1 MEGIA
6 RVFFREGEVGF
17 QALSDHQGLVV
28 RLLEAWRVGDGPLAL
43 HPGTRERVLE
53 AARHHDDGKRF
64 TFRIEPKEGGPGLTY
79 SFRGHRFRVN
89 TGLED
94 PYVRALIQ
102 GHHDYSTREVVN
114 GAAAFQG
121 LLAQRFPE
129 DLFLLMMADQLEAE
143 LAVRLFEGKEG
154 EVRPFVEFDLIPLG
168 EGRFALDPWP
178 FKGESLPLDFR
189 AYFRPYGGEEAG
201 VVEGWGRELAR
212 ALDGGRLPQ
221 AFREERCSVE
231 LIPLREWRD
240 SLSPEA
246 FYALFG
252 LKPNPLQEKVFRQAE
267 KDLAHLLLAP
277 TGTGKTEAALFPGL
291 ARGERVV
298 FVLPTRSLA
307 DDLEARFL
315 GYLEVL
321 ARHEGR
327 PKALI
332 VDTGA
337 RQVRTLVHPDG
348 RREERR
354 ERHLYHGDIVLT
366 TLDKLLY
373 HYFGFAEGVK
383 SYTFPRRIHD
393 RRTLFVFDEAHLYEA
408 TAWANFRRLVDAFG
422 RAGVHF
428 LLMSATMPRTY
439 QEELE
444 PSLLG
449 VLEAE
454 PLAARPRRLLFHLP
468 QGDLGELAQ
477 EHYHRKGKRVLL
489 AVEEV
494 KEAVGLYRALKG
506 EGVFLY
512 HGRLAEAQR
521 RKVYAEVKKRDEEG
535 KPYLLI
541 TTPAIE
547 VGVDLDAE
555 VLLTALCPPEN
566 LLQRLGRV
574 NRRGKGVGEAYV
586 VGQEYPEYL
595 GTLPEGYLEL
605 LEDLSGQDLAQGGEE
620 RLREA
625 IRYPRYWDPRA
636 ETLFEVLQE
645 YVYGLD
651 LTHEPAHRKG
661 FVATRG
667 WTPSVL
673 LRVGDDE
680 VEVPVD
686 RLVGGEGE
694 LQSTKVWER
703 FWPDREKGWVEREQP
718 LRWGGE
724 LCGRTLV
731 VDYPKKEDYDPEIGF
746 AELPKV
752 FLRLKSH
759 SDPIRVW
766 ICYNKKGG
774 DSPQEGVVDAE
785 GGQGSPKV
793 VLWYLAESAWAEP
806 ESALGASEEGET
818 EETEEE
824 EP

>member
-6 RVFFREGEVGF
+6 RVFFREKEVGF
-17 QALSDHQGLVV
+17 QVLSNHQGLVAG
-28 RLLEAWRVGDGPLAL
+28 LLEAWRVGEEPLAL
-43 HPGTRERVLE
+43 HPETRERVLE
-53 AARHHDDGKRF
+53 AARHHDEGKRF
-64 TFRIEPKEGGPGLTY
+64 TFRIEPKEGGLGLTY
-79 SFRGHRFRVN
+79 SFRGHRFRVDPKVK
-89 TGLED
+89 D
-94 PYVRALIQ
+94 PYARALIQ

-168 EGRFALDPWP
+168 DGRFALDPWP
-178 FKGESLPLDFR
+178 FQGASLDLVFR
-189 AYFRPYGGEEAG
+189 AYFRAYGGEEAG
-201 VVEGWGRELAR
+201 VVEGWGWELAR
-212 ALDGGRLPQ
+212 ALDEGRLPQ
-221 AFREERCSVE
+221 EFREEERSVQ
-231 LIPLREWRD
+231 LSPLRGWGNG
-240 SLSPEA
+240 LFMKL
-246 FYALFG
+246 FYGLFG
-252 LKPNPLQEKVFRQAE
+252 LSPSPFQERVFRQAE

-307 DDLEARFL
+307 DDLEDRFL
-315 GYLEVL
+315 KYLEVL
-321 ARHEGR
+321 AQKENR

-337 RQVRTLVHPDG
+337 RRVRTLVHPDG

-373 HYFGFAEGVK
+373 RYFGFAEGVK

-408 TAWANFRRLVDAFG
+408 TAWANFRRLVDAFS
-422 RAGVHF
+422 RAGVRF
-428 LLMSATMPRTY
+428 LIMSATMPRTY
-439 QEELE
+439 QGELE
-444 PSLLG
+444 PCLLG
-449 VLEAE
+449 VLEADPQE
-454 PLAARPRRLLFHLP
+454 RPPRVLRYLP
-468 QGDLGELAQ
+468 KGDLGDLAR
-477 EHYHRKGKRVLL
+477 EHYYAQRRRVLL
-489 AVEEV
+489 VVEEV
-494 KEAVGLYRALKG
+494 GQAVELYRALRG

-521 RKVYAEVKKRDEEG
+521 RKVYDEVKERDREG

-555 VLLTALCPPEN
+555 VLLTTLCPPEN

-574 NRRGKGVGEAYV
+574 NRRGKGIGEVYV
-586 VGQEYPEYL
+586 VGQEYPDYL
-595 GTLPEGYLEL
+595 GTLPEGYLKL
-605 LEDLSGQDLAQGGEE
+605 LEDLSGKDLAQGGEE

-661 FVATRG
+661 FVATRS

-673 LRVGDDE
+673 LRAGEDE

-686 RLVGGEGE
+686 RLVGRKEE
-694 LQSTKVWER
+694 LQPARVWER
-703 FWPDREKGWVEREQP
+703 LWSDRERGWAQREQP
-718 LRWGGE
+718 LRWSGE
-724 LCGRTLV
+724 LYGRTLV
-731 VDYPKKEDYDPEIGF
+731 VDYPCSYNPEEGF
-746 AELPKV
+746 VDLPKV
-752 FLRLKSH
+752 FLRLRH
-759 SDPIRVW
+759 PDPMRVQ
-766 ICYNKKGG
+766 IMYEEKEG
-774 DSPQEGVVDAE
+774 DSPREGVLDTERGRE
-785 GGQGSPKV
+785 GRKV

-806 ESALGASEEGET
+806 ESTPGASEE
-818 EETEEE
+818 EETEEAEEE

>member
-1 MEGIA
+1 MEGIG

-17 QALSDHQGLVV
+17 QPLSNHQGLVTA
-28 RLLEAWRVGDGPLAL
+28 LLEAWRVGEEPLAL
-43 HPGTRERVLE
+43 HSKTREQVLE

-64 TFRIEPKEGGPGLTY
+64 TFRVVGEPGQLTY
-79 SFRGHRFRVN
+79 SFRGHRFRVAQEV
-89 TGLED
+89 ED
-94 PYVRALIQ
+94 PYAQALIR

-114 GAAAFQG
+114 GAADFQDF
-121 LLAQRFPE
+121 LAQRFPE

-154 EVRPFVEFDLIPLG
+154 EVRPFVEFDLIPSG
-168 EGRFALDPWP
+168 EDGFALDPWP
-178 FKGESLPLDFR
+178 FREESLELTFR
-189 AYFRPYGGEEAG
+189 AYFRAYGGEEAG
-201 VVEGWGRELAR
+201 VVERWGRELTR
-212 ALDGGRLPQ
+212 ALAEGRVSQGFCL
-221 AFREERCSVE
+221 EERFVQ
-231 LIPLREWRD
+231 LRPLRGKGSSPPTDAEGFY
-240 SLSPEA
+240 SLLDLRPTP
-246 FYALFG
+246 FQ
-252 LKPNPLQEKVFRQAE
+252 KHVFEQAQR
-267 KDLAHLLLAP
+267 DLAHLLLAP

-307 DDLEARFL
+307 DDLETRFL
-315 GYLEVL
+315 RYLEVL
-321 ARHEGR
+321 AQHEGR

-337 RQVRTLVHPDG
+337 RQVRTLVYPDG

-373 HYFGFAEGVK
+373 RYFGFAEGVK
-383 SYTFPRRIHD
+383 SYTFPKRIHD

-408 TAWANFRRLVDAFG
+408 TAWANFRHLVAAFAE
-422 RAGVHF
+422 AGVRF
-428 LLMSATMPRTY
+428 LVMSATMPETY

-454 PLAARPRRLLFHLP
+454 LPAARPRRLLFHLP
-468 QGDLGELAQ
+468 QGDLGELAR

-489 AVEEV
+489 VVEEV
-494 KEAVGLYRALKG
+494 KEAVELYKALKR

-521 RKVYAEVKKRDEEG
+521 RKVYAEVKRKDEEG

-555 VLLTALCPPEN
+555 VLLTTLCPPEN

-574 NRRGKGVGEAYV
+574 NRRGKSVGEVYV

-595 GTLPEGYLEL
+595 GALPEGYLEL
-605 LEDLSGQDLAQGGEE
+605 LEDLSDKDLAQGGEE

-651 LTHEPAHRKG
+651 LTQEPAHRKG

-673 LRVGDDE
+673 LRAGADE
-680 VEVPVD
+680 VEVPID
-686 RLVGGEGE
+686 RLVGRRED
-694 LQSTKVWER
+694 LVPATVRER
-703 FWPDREKGWVEREQP
+703 RWPDREEGRGQVEVFPRS
-718 LRWGGE
+718 GE
-724 LCGRTLV
+724 LYGRTLV
-731 VDYPKKEDYDPEIGF
+731 VDYPFPYDCDLGF
-746 AELPKV
+746 VELPKV
-752 FLRLKSH
+752 FRRLPHPDPMRVQLLYEEKGKESPSEAVMD
-759 SDPIRVW
+759 SDEIQ
-766 ICYNKKGG
+766 GG
-774 DSPQEGVVDAE
+774 R
-785 GGQGSPKV
+785 KV
-793 VLWYLAESAWAEP
+793 ALWYLAESAWAD
-806 ESALGASEEGET
+806 T
-818 EETEEE
+818 EEAKVSAEPLEEAEAEEE
-824 EP
+824 EA